1 MLDQLALLNDIL
13 QAIVVIFGASV
24 VLYNTQYFRRDRVTR
39 AFSLLLTF
47 VVIVYFTELLVSR
60 TEAALSAES
69 WLRLEWLGICFVPA
83 AQFDLSSTLLI
94 TTGSWS
100 RRRRWLTA
108 ASYVAS
114 AVFYGLTL
122 FTDLLAVDLVQ
133 LERTAFLTGGP
144 LFILF
149 GLYYWSVSLASIYN
163 VWRAYRRCITTTTR
177 RRMRRILL
185 AILAA
190 PLSVFPYLA
199 AGDNIDREAAIP
211 FWLLLIVGN
220 LLVGFQYALLT
231 ANLVYF
237 GAVSPDRVVRV
248 RLYKFMARVPMTATI
263 VLMVYVL
270 VGRASPLLGL
280 PVITMQA
287 ISVVAAVMLVEW
299 AVHAYK
305 RPLERALQL
314 NNEPEV
320 RRIQNLGERLLTSH
334 DLHQFLESALAATC
348 DALRT
353 PTAFV
358 AAFTA
363 DGPVLEATMGSRT
376 QFGQAF
382 GAEAWQS
389 LADPELLGNGY
400 DLLRWQ
406 HYWIKPLYNRRG
418 ETLLG
423 ILGVEMRQAD
433 ERGFSAEEQPV
444 LSLLARQIAAA
455 LEDRLLQQGVFAA
468 VDGLLPE
475 ITALQQRRGAATYEA
490 TPVLTAVESR
500 SAMSL
505 DPEFNQHVRDALNH
519 YWGGPKLTES
529 PLLDLKVVQSAAGHF
544 DGNPVMALRAILK
557 DAIEQQK
564 PIGEQNLSRSEW
576 LLYNILELKFV
587 QGKKVRDIARRL
599 AMSESDLYR
608 KQRVAIENVARA
620 IYDMEA
626 GRETTGQSL

>member
-1 MLDQLALLNDIL
+1 MFDRLALINDIL
-13 QAIVVIFGASV
+13 QAVVVIFGASV

-39 AFSLLLTF
+39 AFSLLLSF
-47 VVIVYFTELLVSR
+47 VVVVYFTELLVSR
-60 TEAALSAES
+60 TEAAFSAES
-69 WLRLEWLGICFVPA
+69 WLHLEWLGICFVPA
-83 AQFDLSSTLLI
+83 AQFDLSSHFLV
-94 TTGSWS
+94 TTRSWS

-108 ASYVAS
+108 GSYLVS
-114 AVFYGLTL
+114 GVFYALTL
-122 FTDLLAVDLVQ
+122 FTNLVADNLVQ
-133 LERTAFLTGGP
+133 LRLTAYLRGGP
-144 LFILF
+144 LFGVF
-149 GLYYWSVSLASIYN
+149 AAYFWAVSLASIYN
-163 VWRAYRRCITTTTR
+163 VWRANRRCITTTTR

-199 AGDNIDREAAIP
+199 IGGSPAPEVSRL
-211 FWLLLIVGN
+211 FWLLLILGN
-220 LLVGFQYALLT
+220 VLVGCMYALLT

-237 GAVSPDRVVRV
+237 GTVSPDRVVRV

-263 VLMVYVL
+263 VLLVYVL

-280 PVITMQA
+280 PIVTIQA
-287 ISVVAAVMLVEW
+287 ISVVATVMLVEW
-299 AVHAYK
+299 AVHTFK
-305 RPLERALQL
+305 QPLERVLQL

-320 RRIQNLGERLLTSH
+320 RRIQLLGDRLLTSH
-334 DLHQFLESALAATC
+334 DMHQFLESVLAATC
-348 DALRT
+348 DALRA
-353 PTAFV
+353 PTAFI

-363 DGPVLEATMGSRT
+363 DGPQLEAIMGARAHFDET
-376 QFGQAF
+376 FRDA
-382 GAEAWQS
+382 AWQS
-389 LADPELLGNGY
+389 LTDPEQMHNGH

-406 HYWIKPLYNRRG
+406 HYWIKPLDNRRN

-423 ILGVEMRQAD
+423 ILGVVMRQAG
-433 ERGFSAEEQPV
+433 EEGFSAEERPV
-444 LSLLARQIAAA
+444 LNHLAYQIAAA

-475 ITALQQRRGAATYEA
+475 ITALQQRRGAAAYEA
-490 TPVLTAVESR
+490 TPVLTATEGR
-500 SAMSL
+500 LALSL
-505 DPEFNQHVRDALNH
+505 DPEFNQHVREALNH

-529 PLLDLKVVQSAAGHF
+529 PLLELKVVQSAADHY
-544 DGNPVMALRAILK
+544 DGNPVLALRAILK

-564 PIGEQNLSRSEW
+564 PLGEQSLSRSEW

-587 QGKKVRDIARRL
+587 QGKRVRDIARRL

-626 GRETTGQSL
+626 ERETPA